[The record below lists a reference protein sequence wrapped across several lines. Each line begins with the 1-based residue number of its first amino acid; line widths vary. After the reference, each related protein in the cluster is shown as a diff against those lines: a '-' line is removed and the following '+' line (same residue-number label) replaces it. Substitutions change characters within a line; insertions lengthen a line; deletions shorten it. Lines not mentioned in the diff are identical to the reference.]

1 MVGIRPTWAARAAAF
16 VADVLAAVV
25 FCTLGAP
32 VGYWGFLGLCSL
44 HLGHLPR
51 LDELLP
57 PAVSFFL
64 NALAGGFVGAG
75 VRACHGSIDC
85 KGAWAIAFFIAGLV
99 VAPVMLLALMAYV
112 MANRPY

>member
-1 MVGIRPTWAARAAAF
+1 MVGTRPTWIVRAVAF
-16 VADVLAAVV
+16 LTDVLAAVL

-44 HLGHLPR
+44 QSGDVPR
-51 LDELLP
+51 LHELLP
-57 PAVSFFL
+57 PAVLFFF

-75 VRACHGSIDC
+75 VRACHGAIDG
-85 KGAWAIAFFIAGLV
+85 KSAWAMAFFIAGIV
-99 VAPVMLLALMAYV
+99 VGPVMLLALMAYV